1 MYDYCSEGWPV
12 SLDESSS
19 NSIIIYPNP
28 SNDIFNIES
37 RLDVEVEVY
46 DLTGKRII
54 KEKSKRISL
63 ASYPSGIYNMTI
75 IYDKMRWNK
84 RVIKQ

>member
-1 MYDYCSEGWPV
+1 MAGSGT
-12 SLDESSS
+12 
-19 NSIIIYPNP
+19 IINYPNP
-28 SNDIFNIES
+28 SEDIFNIES

-46 DLTGKRII
+46 DLMGKRLI
-54 KEKSKRISL
+54 KEKSKRIDMSG
-63 ASYPSGIYNMTI
+63 YPTGVYNFTI